1 MADRRRVALADGRAR
16 MAVMG
21 DESSSTSAGEIQAR
35 PAYPPEKHFLKD
47 LDSATW
53 QITADRVLMSAPLTD
68 GHRNAAGSAALG
80 FLAAM
85 VDIAA
90 APVALIAGAPGW
102 TATQDMSLHAAGW
115 LTQGPAVVDAR
126 MERVGK
132 NTVIVSVDV
141 YDGAGVTEPEAQLA
155 AVEAGELELTG
166 KGLLTFARI
175 PRAASQSADVF
186 DPASLVGQQRTM
198 PPVEPVVGTMLERL
212 GVEVVDADGA
222 VVEIAHSEYVRN
234 SFGTINGGVLG
245 AVFQAAAEAAR
256 PGLVATDLQIHYLA
270 QMKVGPART
279 SGTVSRD
286 VAGHSIVSLRAVDA
300 GNDDQLLDLATITLQ
315 EPPT

>member
-1 MADRRRVALADGRAR
+1 MPA
-16 MAVMG
+16 MG
-21 DESSSTSAGEIQAR
+21 DESTPDGNGGSSAAASAS
-35 PAYPPEKHFLKD
+35 PAGGYPPERHFLRD
-47 LDSATW
+47 LNSATW
-53 QITADRVLMSAPLTD
+53 QVTAQRVLMTAPLTD
-68 GHRNAAGSAALG
+68 GYRNAAGAAALG

-90 APVALIAGAPGW
+90 APVALIAGAPDW

-115 LTQGPAVVDAR
+115 LTEGPAVVDAR
-126 MERVGK
+126 LERVGR

-141 YDGAGVTEPEAQLA
+141 YDGAGTTDWEELGVAID
-155 AVEAGELELTG
+155 AGRLELTA

-175 PRAASQSADVF
+175 PRSASASASVF
-186 DPASLVGQQRTM
+186 DPASLVGQRRSM
-198 PPVEPVVGTMLERL
+198 APDHPVEGTMLERI
-212 GVEVVDADGA
+212 GVEVVDAAGA
-222 VVEIAHSEYVRN
+222 AVEIAHSDYVRN

-256 PGLVATDLQIHYLA
+256 PGLVATDLQIHYLSQVTA
-270 QMKVGPART
+270 GPART

-315 EPPT
+315 EPPG

>member
-1 MADRRRVALADGRAR
+1 MAAMAD
-16 MAVMG
+16 
-21 DESSSTSAGEIQAR
+21 ESTTTTSAER
-35 PAYPPEKHFLKD
+35 PAYPPERHFLKD
-47 LDSATW
+47 LDSQTW
-53 QITADRVLMSAPLTD
+53 QVSAERVLMSAPLTD
-68 GHRNAAGSAALG
+68 GHRNAGGTAALG

-90 APVALIAGAPGW
+90 APIALIAGAPDW
-102 TATQDMSLHAAGW
+102 TATQDMSLHAASW
-115 LTQGPAVVDAR
+115 LVQGPAVVEAR
-126 MERVGK
+126 LERVGR

-141 YDGAGVTEPEAQLA
+141 YDGAGTAGLDDQLA
-155 AVEAGELELTG
+155 AVDAGRLELTG

-175 PRAASQSADVF
+175 PRAASQAAGSF
-186 DPASLVGQQRTM
+186 DPAALVGQQRAM
-198 PPVEPVVGTMLERL
+198 APVEPVVGTMVDRA
-212 GVEVVDADGA
+212 GIVVVDAEGA
-222 VVEIAHSEYVRN
+222 VVEIAQSDYVRN

-256 PGLVATDLQIHYLA
+256 PGLVATDLQIHYLSQVKA
-270 QMKVGPART
+270 GPART

-315 EPPT
+315 EPPTG